1 MNFKALLYGG
11 SGITLTE
18 VVEKAPILESGDLSQ
33 TVNIII
39 QIIIGVVTLFKMF
52 KSKKS
57 Q

>member
-18 VVEKAPILESGDLSQ
+18 VVELAPVQESGDSSQ
-33 TVNIII
+33 TVNSVI

-52 KSKKS
+52 KSKKA